1 MNLGTMGRGSMV
13 AGVLAGAGVLLALPG
28 AAARATGIE
37 ATISPPLLDRW
48 MYPFNEFTPRGA
60 RPTMP
65 TFWTVRDPRFD
76 DRDAQVLVVFD
87 TTGAVPAG
95 FRPGAYR
102 VEEATLRMMVQVDS
116 PGEAFTYDPTPDPV
130 ASYLDPA
137 AVLFAPD
144 PDPGRPVEL
153 FAVGFRGTNPQ
164 GATWSAATYG
174 ENSPFAGAA
183 PPDPSAPWRSTRAA
197 YPVAFD
203 GAGQPADASNNVTRP
218 ASQGGPFQP
227 AALAAAVEDGGT
239 LAPGDPVPDRTVF
252 RFAIDPAA
260 PGVQAYLAQGLA
272 QGRLALAASSLHDS
286 IEFGGGPPI
295 YPRWMSKENTLP
307 GAQGP
312 RLTLRVRLCAADTAT
327 SGSADP
333 QAGPDGF
340 LTGEDF
346 DVFIIAFFAELVD
359 AQTGRKIA
367 DIAAAG
373 TGELGPDGF
382 LTGEDFD
389 RFIIE
394 FFSGCP

>member
-1 MNLGTMGRGSMV
+1 MIAATMGQGSMF
-13 AGVLAGAGVLLALPG
+13 AGALFGAGVLLAAAG
-28 AAARATGIE
+28 APARATGIE
-37 ATISPPLLDRW
+37 ATISQPLLDRW

-65 TFWTVRDPRFD
+65 TFWTVRDTRFD
-76 DRDAQVLVVFD
+76 DRDAEVLVVFD
-87 TTGAVPAG
+87 TTGSVPAG
-95 FRPGAYR
+95 FRAAAYR
-102 VEEATLRMMVQVDS
+102 IDEATLRMMVQVDS
-116 PGEAFTYDPTPDPV
+116 PGEAFIYDPTPDPL

-137 AVLFAPD
+137 GVPFAPD

-153 FAVGFRGTNPQ
+153 FAAAFRGTNPQ
-164 GATWSAATYG
+164 GTPWSVETYG
-174 ENSPFAGAA
+174 ENSPFAGVA
-183 PPDPSAPWRSTRAA
+183 PPDPAAPWRSTRAA

-203 GAGQPADASNNVTRP
+203 ASGQAVDASNNVTRP

-227 AALAAAVEDGGT
+227 AALAAAVDDGGT
-239 LAPGDPVPDRTVF
+239 MAPGDAVPDRTVF
-252 RFAIDPAA
+252 RFAIDASA
-260 PGVQAYLAQGLA
+260 PGVQAYLAQGLSR
-272 QGRLALAASSLHDS
+272 GRVALAASSLHDS

-312 RLTLRVRLCAADTAT
+312 RLTLRVRLCAADVAT

-346 DVFIIAFFAELVD
+346 DLFIVAFFAELVD

-367 DIAAAG
+367 DIATAG
-373 TGELGPDGF
+373 SGDLGPDGF

-389 RFIIE
+389 RFIVE